1 MIYSENR
8 EATCPSTFILAYMWI
23 SFFGVVFISYS
34 AVSPLI
40 FIVFCICASVVRRK
54 LRNKT
59 GCVCACCLGGT
70 CVKISDIIEEGFRGQ
85 LNVHPDKTL

>member
-8 EATCPSTFILAYMWI
+8 EATCPSTFILAYICI

-34 AVSPLI
+34 AYL
-40 FIVFCICASVVRRK
+40 IVFCICASVVRRK

-59 GCVCACCLGGT
+59 GCVRACCLGGT
-70 CVKISDIIEEGFRGQ
+70 CVKISDIIEEGFHGQ